1 MSRIRALDM
10 PLDEIESHFYLNTIP
25 QEWLDRV
32 DAKCKPHY
40 AWLLPGGEAYC
51 DTCGTIFSASMLE
64 KSSHKA
70 ITFCPKCAEDVEVR
84 KSWVGQNPARRNAL
98 SYHFSKSIINKNIV
112 TCTVI
117 FTCYGYDSGK
127 EPWGV
132 EPLRLIDGLY
142 VFIPGRGTAYA
153 SPWRMY
159 PADIRCI
166 DGRYA
171 YKNTATSIYSHASS
185 MEVRKSITE
194 REVVYQYSYTP
205 ETGVYAFDDTASLY
219 QATQGTPLMYAVL
232 AYKDAYKNL
241 LSKTPYKM
249 PIVLMAERLAKY
261 PGSLEKVAKMGLGEM
276 YLRYVYFIGS
286 TYSVNHI
293 LNLRG
298 RDVPAIFKGQITK
311 SDKKYLYENGASPEE
326 FETWQK
332 LRKAGRPMSMEMVC
346 RMVMKWDYA
355 SRTVMLDVMLH
366 INLDLQKVKAY
377 LSKQKKKYKIKAPY
391 STYADYL
398 KDCIRLSDDYGM
410 GHIYNLA
417 DKSIL
422 FPQNLH
428 QAHQTTIELIAIE
441 TERRRAL
448 DAQRREAEIAKQLAD
463 MEKKYKKI
471 RPKLEEK
478 YSYQADGYAII
489 IPPNVEDFTREG
501 LEMHN
506 CVGGYKERVASGST
520 QVVYIR
526 KLDDMDKSF
535 GTMEISTRETI
546 IQARGKYNKDLP
558 EDAEAFVE
566 KFEHEV
572 LEPLRTIAISLDGVA

>member
-1 MSRIRALDM
+1 MNIRTLDI
-10 PLDEIESHFYLNTIP
+10 PVEEIEEHFDFSLP
-25 QEWLDRV
+25 GEWLDRV
-32 DAKCKPHY
+32 DAQCKPGY
-40 AWLLPGGEAYC
+40 IWLLKGGEAYC
-51 DTCGTIFSASMLE
+51 DNCQETFPADMLE
-64 KSSHKA
+64 ETTHMA
-70 ITFCPKCAEDVEVR
+70 RVVCPQCLEAAELR
-84 KSWVGQNPARRNAL
+84 KSWVGQNPARRNVL
-98 SYHFSKSIINKNIV
+98 SYHFAKSVADTEVI
-112 TCTVI
+112 TCMVL
-117 FTCYGYDSGK
+117 FTCYGYKAGDK
-127 EPWGV
+127 PWDV

-142 VFIPGRGTAYA
+142 VLIPGKGIAYA
-153 SPWRMY
+153 SPWRIY
-159 PADIRCI
+159 PACIRCS
-166 DGRYA
+166 DGRYYYRNA
-171 YKNTATSIYSHASS
+171 WSSLGNHYAGMKVRRYFSPRENVYKYST
-185 MEVRKSITE
+185 K
-194 REVVYQYSYTP
+194 P
-205 ETGVYAFDDTASLY
+205 ETFIHIFDDVESFYSAA
-219 QATQGTPLMYAVL
+219 QETPLRYVAP
-232 AYKDAYKNL
+232 AYKDAYEHL
-241 LSKTPYKM
+241 YECTPYSM
-249 PIVLMAERLAKY
+249 PLIRMAERLSRY
-261 PGSLEKVAKMGLGEM
+261 PEPLEKVAKMGLADM
-276 YLRYVYFIGS
+276 YLRYVYHIQPVGS
-286 TYSVNHI
+286 VGHI

-298 RDVPAIFKGQITK
+298 SDIPTIFKGQVTK
-311 SDKKYLYENGASPEE
+311 EDKRYFFEKGASPIE

-332 LRKAGRPMSMEMVC
+332 LRKTGHPMSMQFVHHIEEGL
-346 RMVMKWDYA
+346 KYSD
-355 SRTVMLDVMLH
+355 RTVILDAIIRFGL
-366 INLDLQKVKAY
+366 NLRKVKTY
-377 LSKQKKKYKIKAPY
+377 LEKQKKKYKLKAPY
-391 STYADYL
+391 PTYADYL
-398 KDCIRLSDDYGM
+398 KDCMRLSDDYGM

-558 EDAEAFVE
+558 EDAEAFVK
-566 KFEHEV
+566 KFEHDV
-572 LEPLRTIAISLDGVA
+572 LEPLRTIASSLDRTA

>member
-1 MSRIRALDM
+1 MRSSLG
-10 PLDEIESHFYLNTIP
+10 N
-25 QEWLDRV
+25 
-32 DAKCKPHY
+32 HY
-40 AWLLPGGEAYC
+40 AGMKVRRYFSPRENVYKYS
-51 DTCGTIFSASMLE
+51 TKPETFINIFD
-64 KSSHKA
+64 
-70 ITFCPKCAEDVEVR
+70 DVE
-84 KSWVGQNPARRNAL
+84 SFYSAAQE
-98 SYHFSKSIINKNIV
+98 
-112 TCTVI
+112 T
-117 FTCYGYDSGK
+117 
-127 EPWGV
+127 
-132 EPLRLIDGLY
+132 PLRY
-142 VFIPGRGTAYA
+142 VAP
-153 SPWRMY
+153 
-159 PADIRCI
+159 
-166 DGRYA
+166 
-171 YKNTATSIYSHASS
+171 
-185 MEVRKSITE
+185 
-194 REVVYQYSYTP
+194 
-205 ETGVYAFDDTASLY
+205 
-219 QATQGTPLMYAVL
+219 
-232 AYKDAYKNL
+232 AYKDAYEHL
-241 LSKTPYKM
+241 YECTPYNM
-249 PIVLMAERLAKY
+249 PLIRMAERLSRY
-261 PGSLEKVAKMGLGEM
+261 PEPLEKVAKMGLADM
-276 YLRYVYFIGS
+276 YLRYVYHIQPVGS
-286 TYSVNHI
+286 VGHI

-298 RDVPAIFKGQITK
+298 SDIPTIFKGQVTK
-311 SDKKYLYENGASPEE
+311 EDKRYFFEKGASPIE

-332 LRKAGRPMSMEMVC
+332 LRKAGHPMPMEFVHHMYEK
-346 RMVMKWDYA
+346 MIYSD
-355 SRTVMLDVMLH
+355 RTVILDAIILFGL
-366 INLDLQKVKAY
+366 NLRKVATY
-377 LSKQKKKYKIKAPY
+377 LEKQKKKYKLKAPY
-391 STYADYL
+391 PTYADYL
-398 KDCIRLSDDYGM
+398 KDCMRLSDDYGM

-558 EDAEAFVE
+558 EDAEAFVK

>member
-1 MSRIRALDM
+1 MNIRTLDI
-10 PLDEIESHFYLNTIP
+10 PVEEIEEHFDFSLP
-25 QEWLDRV
+25 KEWLDRV
-32 DAKCKPHY
+32 DAQCKPGY
-40 AWLLPGGEAYC
+40 IWLLKGGEAYC
-51 DTCGTIFSASMLE
+51 DNCQETFPADMLE
-64 KSSHKA
+64 KTTHMA
-70 ITFCPKCAEDVEVR
+70 RVVCPQCSEAAELR
-84 KSWVGQNPARRNAL
+84 KSWVGQNPARRNVL
-98 SYHFSKSIINKNIV
+98 SYHFAKSVADTEVI
-112 TCTVI
+112 TCMVL
-117 FTCYGYDSGK
+117 FTCYGYKAGDK
-127 EPWGV
+127 PWDV

-142 VFIPGRGTAYA
+142 VLIPGKGIAYA
-153 SPWRMY
+153 SPWRIY
-159 PADIRCI
+159 PACIRCS
-166 DGRYA
+166 DGRYYYRNA
-171 YKNTATSIYSHASS
+171 WSSLGNHYAGMKVRRYFSPRENVYKYGT
-185 MEVRKSITE
+185 K
-194 REVVYQYSYTP
+194 P
-205 ETGVYAFDDTASLY
+205 ETFINIFDDVESFYSAA
-219 QATQGTPLMYAVL
+219 QETPLRYVVP
-232 AYKDAYKNL
+232 AYKDAYEHL
-241 LSKTPYKM
+241 YECMPYNM
-249 PIVLMAERLAKY
+249 PLIRMAERLSRY
-261 PGSLEKVAKMGLGEM
+261 PEPLEKVAKMGLADM
-276 YLRYVYFIGS
+276 YLRYVYHIQPVGS
-286 TYSVNHI
+286 VGHI

-298 RDVPAIFKGQITK
+298 SDIPTIFKGQVTK
-311 SDKKYLYENGASPEE
+311 EDKRYFFEKGASPIE

-332 LRKAGRPMSMEMVC
+332 LRKTGHPMSMQFVHHIEEGL
-346 RMVMKWDYA
+346 KYSD
-355 SRTVMLDVMLH
+355 RTVILDAIIRFGL
-366 INLDLQKVKAY
+366 NLRKVKTY
-377 LSKQKKKYKIKAPY
+377 LEKQKKKYKLKAPY
-391 STYADYL
+391 PTYADYL
-398 KDCIRLSDDYGM
+398 KDCMRLSDDYGM

-506 CVGGYKERVASGST
+506 CVGGYKERVASAST

-535 GTMEISTRETI
+535 GTMEISIKETI

-558 EDAEAFVE
+558 EDAEAFVK

>member
-1 MSRIRALDM
+1 MNIRTLDI
-10 PLDEIESHFYLNTIP
+10 PVEEIEEHFDFSLP
-25 QEWLDRV
+25 REWLDRV
-32 DAKCKPHY
+32 DAQCKPGY
-40 AWLLPGGEAYC
+40 IWLLKDGEAYC
-51 DTCGTIFSASMLE
+51 DNCQETFPADMLE
-64 KSSHKA
+64 ETTHMA
-70 ITFCPKCAEDVEVR
+70 RVVCPQCLEAAELR
-84 KSWVGQNPARRNAL
+84 KSWVGQNPARRNVL
-98 SYHFSKSIINKNIV
+98 SYHFAKSVADTEVI
-112 TCTVI
+112 TCMVL
-117 FTCYGYDSGK
+117 FTCYGYKAGDK
-127 EPWGV
+127 PWDV

-142 VFIPGRGTAYA
+142 VLIPGKGIAYA
-153 SPWRMY
+153 SPWRIY
-159 PADIRCI
+159 PACIRCS
-166 DGRYA
+166 DGRYYYRNA
-171 YKNTATSIYSHASS
+171 WSSLGNHYAGMKVRRYFSPRENVYKHGA
-185 MEVRKSITE
+185 K
-194 REVVYQYSYTP
+194 P
-205 ETGVYAFDDTASLY
+205 ETFINIFDDIESFYSAA
-219 QATQGTPLMYAVL
+219 QETPLRYVVP
-232 AYKDAYKNL
+232 AYKDAYEHL
-241 LSKTPYKM
+241 YECMPYNM
-249 PIVLMAERLAKY
+249 PLIRMAERLSRY
-261 PGSLEKVAKMGLGEM
+261 PEPLEKVAKMGLADM
-276 YLRYVYFIGS
+276 YLRYVYHIQPVGS
-286 TYSVNHI
+286 VGHI

-298 RDVPAIFKGQITK
+298 SDIPTIFKGQVTK
-311 SDKKYLYENGASPEE
+311 EDKRYFFEKGASPIE

-332 LRKAGRPMSMEMVC
+332 LRKTGHPMSMQFVHHIEEGL
-346 RMVMKWDYA
+346 KYSD
-355 SRTVMLDVMLH
+355 RTVILDAIILFGL
-366 INLDLQKVKAY
+366 NLRKVATY
-377 LSKQKKKYKIKAPY
+377 LEKQKKKYKLKAPY
-391 STYADYL
+391 PTYADYL
-398 KDCIRLSDDYGM
+398 KDCMRLSDDYGM

-535 GTMEISTRETI
+535 GTMEISIKETI

-558 EDAEAFVE
+558 EDADAFVK

>member
-1 MSRIRALDM
+1 MNIRTLDI
-10 PLDEIESHFYLNTIP
+10 PVEEIEEHFDFSLP
-25 QEWLDRV
+25 KEWLDRV
-32 DAKCKPHY
+32 DAQCKPGY
-40 AWLLPGGEAYC
+40 IWLLKGGEAHC
-51 DTCGTIFSASMLE
+51 DNCQETFSADMLE
-64 KSSHKA
+64 KTTHMA
-70 ITFCPKCAEDVEVR
+70 RVVCPQCSESAELR
-84 KSWVGQNPARRNAL
+84 KSWVGQNPARRNVL
-98 SYHFSKSIINKNIV
+98 SYHFAKSVADTEVI
-112 TCTVI
+112 TCMVL
-117 FTCYGYDSGK
+117 FTCYGYKAGDK
-127 EPWGV
+127 PWDV

-142 VFIPGRGTAYA
+142 VLIPGKGIAYA
-153 SPWRMY
+153 SPWRIY
-159 PADIRCI
+159 PACIRCS
-166 DGRYA
+166 DGRYYYRNA
-171 YKNTATSIYSHASS
+171 WSSLSNHYAGMKVRRYFSPRENVYKYGT
-185 MEVRKSITE
+185 K
-194 REVVYQYSYTP
+194 P
-205 ETGVYAFDDTASLY
+205 ETFIHIFDDVESFY
-219 QATQGTPLMYAVL
+219 SATQETPLRYVAP
-232 AYKDAYKNL
+232 AYKDAYEHL
-241 LSKTPYKM
+241 YECTPYNM
-249 PIVLMAERLAKY
+249 PLIRMAERLSRY
-261 PGSLEKVAKMGLGEM
+261 PESLEKVAKMGLADM
-276 YLRYVYFIGS
+276 YLRYIYHIQPVD
-286 TYSVNHI
+286 SVSHI

-332 LRKAGRPMSMEMVC
+332 LRKAGQPMPMEMVC

-546 IQARGKYNKDLP
+546 IQAIGKYNKDLP